1 MSFEVI
7 FIALFECLDA
17 FWICD
22 TMFLRNL
29 GEWLWLIIYLSY
41 LLLLLLFLFYVEQ
54 QSIPLYFSWQCCGIP
69 MVMHNKKNL
78 HAEWII
84 CLMKNNAKMSNSI
97 LAVAVFVH
105 ANVYLF
111 ALRTIQ
117 GNMLHCLSLWPLLY
131 YFAMPR
137 YCLPLLTGGR
147 KGIWHIKDRSKSIG
161 YQVFTSKASLCL
173 HCLCGQCDCHRVV
186 SLCNC
191 VLK

>member
-1 MSFEVI
+1 MWSNK
-7 FIALFECLDA
+7 A
-17 FWICD
+17 FPYTSVDNVVAFPWSCITKRIC
-22 TMFLRNL
+22 MRSESYASWRIMLKCQ
-29 GEWLWLIIYLSY
+29 ILSS
-41 LLLLLLFLFYVEQ
+41 LLLF
-54 QSIPLYFSWQCCGIP
+54 
-69 MVMHNKKNL
+69 
-78 HAEWII
+78 
-84 CLMKNNAKMSNSI
+84 
-97 LAVAVFVH
+97 FVH